1 VVVLLMGLDSFAVGI
16 KARVWIAGPPE
27 QPRKPVTRLEL
38 LERQP
43 EPEPRNTHREGQF
56 EQQLDRI
63 DGLMSTKK
71 TRDSGR
77 GAGQGSSEQAT
88 SIQE

>member
-1 VVVLLMGLDSFAVGI
+1 MGLDSFAVGI
-16 KARVWIAGPPE
+16 KARVWIAGPPD

-63 DGLMSTKK
+63 DGVDVDEKDK
-71 TRDSGR
+71 
-77 GAGQGSSEQAT
+77 GQRPRRRPR
-88 SIQE
+88 